1 MTLDTMSLDE
11 QYMQEA
17 LDLAQT
23 ARRAVRPNPMV
34 GAILVKDGNIL
45 ARGYH
50 KGLGLP
56 HAEIDALRQVTK
68 EEAEGSTLYV
78 TLEPCCHQGRTPPC
92 TKAIQAAKIKKVVVA
107 MEDPNPKVAGKG
119 LAILREAGVEV
130 VSGVLEAEARKVNEI
145 FIHYI
150 SQGLPY
156 VVAKYAMTAD
166 GKIATHTGDSQ
177 WITGEEARAHVHKIR
192 ADLAGIMVG
201 INTVLHDDPLLTARL
216 PQAVQPVRIICDS
229 HLRLPCS
236 SQLAQT
242 ARTYRTIV
250 AYTPATN
257 TPASAARPQE
267 TQACLQDKEVQEAE
281 ACLQDKEVQEAQ
293 EAQASKARALEALGV
308 ELLPIPARDREYL
321 DLRALLKALAAR
333 EIDSLLVEGGGTL
346 HASLFEEKL
355 VDKVL
360 VYVGGKLLGG
370 KEAPTPLEGVGV
382 AKMKDA
388 LPLTLEGIESW
399 GSDALLTYRVEEQ
412 AKGEVPCSQALSK
425 K

>member
-1 MTLDTMSLDE
+1 MTLDE

-119 LAILREAGVEV
+119 LAILQEAGVEV

-229 HLRLPCS
+229 HLRLPLT

-250 AYTPATN
+250 AYAPAAN
-257 TPASAARPQE
+257 TPASVARP
-267 TQACLQDKEVQEAE
+267 
-281 ACLQDKEVQEAQ
+281 Q

-388 LPLTLEGIESW
+388 IPLTLEGLESW

-412 AKGEVPCSQALSK
+412 AKGGGPCSQASSK

>member
-1 MTLDTMSLDE
+1 MMTLDE
-11 QYMQEA
+11 RYMQEA

-130 VSGVLEAEARKVNEI
+130 VSGVLEAEAQKVNEI

-229 HLRLPCS
+229 HLRLPLT

-250 AYTPATN
+250 AYAPAAN

-267 TQACLQDKEVQEAE
+267 AQACLQDKEVQ
-281 ACLQDKEVQEAQ
+281 EVQEAQ
-293 EAQASKARALEALGV
+293 EAQASKTRALEALGV
-308 ELLPIPARDREYL
+308 ELLPIPARDGEYL

-412 AKGEVPCSQALSK
+412 AKGGGPCSQASSK

>member
-1 MTLDTMSLDE
+1 MPKRLDTMTLDE

-34 GAILVKDGNIL
+34 GAILVKDGQIL

-130 VSGVLEAEARKVNEI
+130 VCGILEAEARKVNEI

-166 GKIATHTGDSQ
+166 GKIATYTGDSQ
-177 WITGEEARAHVHKIR
+177 WITGEEARANVHQVR

-201 INTVLHDDPLLTARL
+201 INTVLRDDPLLTARL

-229 HLRLPCS
+229 HLRLPLT

-242 ARTYRTIV
+242 ARTYRTLV
-250 AYTPATN
+250 AYAPAAN
-257 TPASAARPQE
+257 IPASAGGSSQAQGGPQALGGSQTQGDIQALE
-267 TQACLQDKEVQEAE
+267 TK
-281 ACLQDKEVQEAQ
+281 
-293 EAQASKARALEALGV
+293 AQALEDLGV
-308 ELLPIPARDREYL
+308 ELLPVPTRDGEYL

-346 HASLFEEKL
+346 HASLFEEQL

-360 VYVGGKLLGG
+360 VYIGGKLVGG

-382 AKMKDA
+382 AKMADA
-388 LPLTLEGIESW
+388 QPLTLEEVKFW
-399 GSDALLTYRVEEQ
+399 GSDALLAYRVGEQ
-412 AKGEVPCSQALSK
+412 AKGGLPCSQASSK

>member
-1 MTLDTMSLDE
+1 MTLDTMTPDE

-34 GAILVKDGNIL
+34 GAILVKDGQIL

-229 HLRLPCS
+229 HLRLPLT

-250 AYTPATN
+250 AYSPATN
-257 TPASAARPQE
+257 TPASAERPQE
-267 TQACLQDKEVQEAE
+267 AQACPQDKEI
-281 ACLQDKEVQEAQ
+281 QEAQ

-308 ELLPIPARDREYL
+308 ELLPIPARDGEYL

-346 HASLFEEKL
+346 HASLFEERL

-412 AKGEVPCSQALSK
+412 AKGGAPCSQASSK